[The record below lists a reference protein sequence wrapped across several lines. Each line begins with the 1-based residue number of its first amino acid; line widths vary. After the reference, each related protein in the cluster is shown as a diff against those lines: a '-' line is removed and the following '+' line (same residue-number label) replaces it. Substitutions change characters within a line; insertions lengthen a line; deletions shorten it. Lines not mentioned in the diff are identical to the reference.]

1 MLVIKQLRVDGGH
14 VPWSLTLSVLCWL
27 IPGVW
32 SGLGTLIL
40 SLFVPP
46 ELRDT
51 GWFGSW
57 TLAVLAGYT
66 VVVIG
71 VPILMLYRSRVA
83 RGLLTLVA
91 AWFAV
96 AVIAAPS
103 LEPMWAL
110 STSVGLYPRR
120 NRDGTDVASTD
131 ESVPPKMHRPR
142 KRRCS
147 MNADCELGN

>member
-1 MLVIKQLRVDGGH
+1 MESHPQCV
-14 VPWSLTLSVLCWL
+14 VLA
-27 IPGVW
+27 PGVW
-32 SGLGTLIL
+32 SGLGTLIPL
-40 SLFVPP
+40 LFVPP

-71 VPILMLYRSRVA
+71 VPTLMLYRSRVA

-103 LEPMWAL
+103 LEPMWAFIPVVIGAVL
-110 STSVGLYPRR
+110 MWLPQS
-120 NRDGTDVASTD
+120 NRYLQT
-131 ESVPPKMHRPR
+131 PIHH
-142 KRRCS
+142 
-147 MNADCELGN
+147 GNGAVL

>member
-1 MLVIKQLRVDGGH
+1 MAGGVGVLVIKQLRVDGRQ
-14 VPWSLTLSVLCWL
+14 VTWSLTLSVLCWL
-27 IPGVW
+27 MPGVW
-32 SGLGTLIL
+32 SGFGTLIPL
-40 SLFVPP
+40 LFVPP

-91 AWFAV
+91 AWVAV
-96 AVIAAPS
+96 AGIAADS
-103 LEPMWAL
+103 LEPMWAFIP
-110 STSVGLYPRR
+110 VVI
-120 NRDGTDVASTD
+120 GTVLMWL
-131 ESVPPKMHRPR
+131 PPTNQYLR
-142 KRRCS
+142 KRIV
-147 MNADCELGN
+147 LGNRAAL

>member
-1 MLVIKQLRVDGGH
+1 MAGGVGVLGIKQLRVDGRQ

-32 SGLGTLIL
+32 SGLGTLIPL
-40 SLFVPP
+40 LFVPP

-57 TLAVLAGYT
+57 TLAVLAGYA

-71 VPILMLYRSRVA
+71 VPVLMLYRSRVA

-91 AWFAV
+91 VWFAV
-96 AVIAAPS
+96 AVIAASS
-103 LEPMWAL
+103 LEPTWAFIPVVIGTVLMW
-110 STSVGLYPRR
+110 
-120 NRDGTDVASTD
+120 
-131 ESVPPKMHRPR
+131 RPR
-142 KRRCS
+142 TNQYLRKRIV
-147 MNADCELGN
+147 LGNGAAL

>member
-1 MLVIKQLRVDGGH
+1 MAGGVGVLVIEQLRVNGRH
-14 VPWSLTLSVLCWL
+14 VPWSLTVSVLCWL
-27 IPGVW
+27 IPGVR
-32 SGLGTLIL
+32 SGLGTLIPL
-40 SLFVPP
+40 LFVPP
-46 ELRDT
+46 EFRDT

-103 LEPMWAL
+103 LEPMWAFIP
-110 STSVGLYPRR
+110 VVI
-120 NRDGTDVASTD
+120 GTVLMWL
-131 ESVPPKMHRPR
+131 PPTNQYLR
-142 KRRCS
+142 KRIF
-147 MNADCELGN
+147 LGNGAAL

>member
-1 MLVIKQLRVDGGH
+1 MAGSGEVLVIKQLRVDGRQ
-14 VPWSLTLSVLCWL
+14 VPWSLALSVLCWL

-32 SGLGTLIL
+32 SGLGTLIP

-46 ELRDT
+46 ELRDS

-83 RGLLTLVA
+83 RGLLTPVA

-103 LEPMWAL
+103 LEPMWAFIPVVIGTVL
-110 STSVGLYPRR
+110 MWLPPTNQYLQKRIVLR
-120 NRDGTDVASTD
+120 NGAV
-131 ESVPPKMHRPR
+131 
-142 KRRCS
+142 
-147 MNADCELGN
+147 L